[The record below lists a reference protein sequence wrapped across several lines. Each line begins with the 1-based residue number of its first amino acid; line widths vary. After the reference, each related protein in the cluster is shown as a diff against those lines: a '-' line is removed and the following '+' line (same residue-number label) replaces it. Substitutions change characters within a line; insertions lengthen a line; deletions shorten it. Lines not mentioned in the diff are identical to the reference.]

1 MNYHF
6 TMTTYLACDNDNKYP
21 NSDDHILQDSDRTNQ
36 YENINSDH
44 IFVDLNGNK
53 QGISLEKSI
62 FKESCNTMGKS
73 SNGCI
78 PELQNSVQ
86 NYKPSTEM
94 HPFDES
100 DNYLRNDVQS
110 LFQRHSQIVQ
120 RLEQLDKQLLT
131 LLHEEWSIT
140 GNVPS
145 DYESLSMKL
154 GIYNKPVKNTSYPLS
169 HVLVHKASTV
179 SMKQEY
185 YEYLKKKKKSLTI
198 ATNKLTEN
206 ASVEF
211 ESTKIN
217 SEIDDFSLPDDE
229 IIKRHQNTTQRLV
242 EVFGR
247 SVSTELLLPNEKL
260 YNVIDLTDRCSN
272 SNTSSIHH
280 YNSGN
285 STFDKHQYYKLKTD
299 IYLTPSE
306 YYRLNHVTSISDY
319 SSFLSADYSPTTS
332 LRSDHRSIKNNVNN
346 NNDNQ
351 DIISNF
357 PSNLSSNINCL
368 NHSGK
373 NIGNLQDEKC
383 ISDLRLRNSVNKD
396 LVENNEA
403 TQMKVESQINGDVY
417 NEEEEDIDRV
427 AYEIE
432 LRRLEV
438 DFAVIS
444 QLYAVHKQRA
454 KETKFESYKIAYK
467 SNSKKL
473 KDITQQMNRIK
484 DILLSNQQPNK
495 NQPVISVDRKII
507 QNQLLKRRRT
517 WNPLKL
523 SSSNWTIGSGTSPRR
538 SKLNEIKFHGFSTPV
553 TPNTTTKI
561 PDNCLERKN
570 DIFIEVPESTI
581 IGRRMQHTLPRH
593 SKLCYE
599 ESFKCEKLIAECPVK
614 QVIDEYLHPDPLT
627 TMSVTPIKQDITTEP
642 KPTLSNSVLYPVVT
656 SYVTALNKSFHH
668 SSDSN
673 TINPPTLIS
682 AAVQDKLTSPDHT
695 VHKTVV
701 HDRRRKYVK
710 TSKRSH
716 SLSSELFIVS
726 VDDTYNLPHSLLNK
740 IARVRSLPQFNNN
753 QNCSSEYIDNIKKKI
768 AHESYSIDGK
778 LKNLKRQPLSVT
790 TQSSGI
796 GFNNSFA
803 SVEYTDT
810 LRSSNLNCV
819 KNMPK
824 NTTSSNTSSSNWSTS
839 GCSCL
844 SSQTNN
850 SSPYEER
857 ALKINEDLCNE
868 NKEKPKPKTT
878 GSDDYSNTPAK
889 NCSEETTEN
898 KVILRHI
905 DKRGRRVPTTLMENI
920 NALPFGI
927 AVSARC
933 ICSCFSEHSHPIATA
948 ESHVCQCCHT
958 DNPINTNT
966 SIPLNKSDFR
976 TVNDFS
982 TAHDEG
988 NLASMPSSICYS
1000 EETQSVNTSSDDRL
1014 LSKIHLNCYS
1024 LQTPKSYDKSQEN
1037 EERLISQT
1045 SNNKSTIL
1053 VNSKS
1058 ALKGRLSLKPF
1069 SLLRRA
1075 VSKVTT
1081 SSGRRSLNANTP
1093 FTINKKKC
1101 ITSPAILP
1109 SLTTERLKEINTS
1122 SFTNNNIDPCRRSK
1136 CSFNEIHGSSGYQSN
1151 SSIYTTTNN
1160 SHNNS
1165 NVRQFTWA
1173 KKLRHSI
1180 RPSHALSNKCVN

>member
-1 MNYHF
+1 
-6 TMTTYLACDNDNKYP
+6 MTTYLACNNDNRYP
-21 NSDDHILQDSDRTNQ
+21 NSDDHILHDNDRSNQ
-36 YENINSDH
+36 NEKNINSDQMSA
-44 IFVDLNGNK
+44 DLNENK
-53 QGISLEKSI
+53 QRISLEKSI
-62 FKESCNTMGKS
+62 FKESHNTTEKS
-73 SNGCI
+73 SDGM
-78 PELQNSVQ
+78 
-86 NYKPSTEM
+86 Y
-94 HPFDES
+94 PFDES
-100 DNYLRNDVQS
+100 ENYLRDDVQS
-110 LFQRHSQIVQ
+110 LFQRHTQILQ
-120 RLEQLDKQLLT
+120 RLEQLDKELLT

-154 GIYNKPVKNTSYPLS
+154 GIYNKPVKNTSYPIS

-185 YEYLKKKKKSLTI
+185 YEFLKKKKKYLTI
-198 ATNKLTEN
+198 ATNKPTEN

-217 SEIDDFSLPDDE
+217 SEIDNFSLPNDE
-229 IIKRHQNTTQRLV
+229 IIKRHQNTAQRLV
-242 EVFGR
+242 EAFGR

-260 YNVIDLTDRCSN
+260 SNVIDLTDRCSN
-272 SNTSSIHH
+272 SNTSSIHD
-280 YNSGN
+280 YSSGHL
-285 STFDKHQYYKLKTD
+285 TYDKHQYYKFKSD
-299 IYLTPSE
+299 IHLTPE

-319 SSFLSADYSPTTS
+319 SSFLSADYSPTIS
-332 LRSDHRSIKNNVNN
+332 LRSDHRSIKNSVNN
-346 NNDNQ
+346 NNNQ
-351 DIISNF
+351 EIISNY
-357 PSNLSSNINCL
+357 PSNLSSNINCH
-368 NHSGK
+368 NHSDK
-373 NIGNLQDEKC
+373 NIECLGDEKFD
-383 ISDLRLRNSVNKD
+383 SDLRLKNSLNED
-396 LVENNEA
+396 LVENNQA
-403 TQMKVESQINGDVY
+403 TQIDSNVDDEK
-417 NEEEEDIDRV
+417 EEDIDRV

-473 KDITQQMNRIK
+473 KDITQQMNHIK
-484 DILLSNQQPNK
+484 NILLSNQQLDK
-495 NQPVISVDRKII
+495 KQPLISVDRKII
-507 QNQLLKRRRT
+507 QNQFPKRRRT

-538 SKLNEIKFHGFSTPV
+538 SKLDAIKFHGISTPV
-553 TPNTTTKI
+553 IPNTTTKI
-561 PDNCLERKN
+561 PNNCLERKKN
-570 DIFIEVPESTI
+570 IFTDVPQSTI
-581 IGRRMQHTLPRH
+581 VGRRIQHTLPRH
-593 SKLCYE
+593 SRLYYE
-599 ESFKCEKLIAECPVK
+599 ESFKCEKSIAECPVK

-627 TMSVTPIKQDITTEP
+627 TMNATPIKQDITNEP
-642 KPTLSNSVLYPVVT
+642 KSTLSNSVLYPVET
-656 SYVTALNKSFHH
+656 RYVTALNKSFHQ

-673 TINPPTLIS
+673 TTNPPTLIS
-682 AAVQDKLTSPDHT
+682 AVVQHKLTSPDRT

-753 QNCSSEYIDNIKKKI
+753 QNCSSEYIDNIKKKTV
-768 AHESYSIDGK
+768 HESYSIDGK

-796 GFNNSFA
+796 GFNNSSA
-803 SVEYTDT
+803 SVEYTDI
-810 LRSSNLNCV
+810 LGSPNLNCV
-819 KNMPK
+819 KCIPK
-824 NTTSSNTSSSNWSTS
+824 KTTSSNTSSSNWSTS

-857 ALKINEDLCNE
+857 VLKINEDLHDE
-868 NKEKPKPKTT
+868 EKQKTKLKTT
-878 GSDDYSNTPAK
+878 GSDEYSDTPAK
-889 NCSEETTEN
+889 NCLEETTEN

-905 DKRGRRVPTTLMENI
+905 DKRGRRLPSTLMENI
-920 NALPFGI
+920 NAVPFGI

-933 ICSCFSEHSHPIATA
+933 MCSCFSDYGHLIATA
-948 ESHVCQCCHT
+948 ESHICQSCHS
-958 DNPINTNT
+958 DNLTNINI
-966 SIPLNKSDFR
+966 SIPLNKSDFG
-976 TVNDFS
+976 TINNFS
-982 TAHDEG
+982 TALDEG
-988 NLASMPSSICYS
+988 NIESLPSPICYS
-1000 EETQSVNTSSDDRL
+1000 EETRSVNTSTDDRL
-1014 LSKIHLNCYS
+1014 HSKTNFNCYS

-1037 EERLISQT
+1037 EERLNSET
-1045 SNNKSTIL
+1045 PTNNPTTL
-1053 VNSKS
+1053 VNPKS

-1081 SSGRRSLNANTP
+1081 NSGRRSLNANTP

-1122 SFTNNNIDPCRRSK
+1122 SFTNDNTDTCRRSK
-1136 CSFNEIHGSSGYQSN
+1136 CSFNESRGPLGYQSN

-1160 SHNNS
+1160 SNLRH
-1165 NVRQFTWA
+1165 FTWT

-1180 RPSHALSNKCVN
+1180 RPSHVLSNKCVN

>member
-1 MNYHF
+1 
-6 TMTTYLACDNDNKYP
+6 MTTYLACNNDNQYP
-21 NSDDHILQDSDRTNQ
+21 NSDDNILHDNHRSNP
-36 YENINSDH
+36 YENNNNSDQ
-44 IFVDLNGNK
+44 ISADLNGNK

-62 FKESCNTMGKS
+62 SKESHNTMEKS
-73 SNGCI
+73 SDGCI
-78 PELQNSVQ
+78 PELQNSLQ
-86 NYKPSTEM
+86 HYKPSTGM

-100 DNYLRNDVQS
+100 ENYLRDDIQS
-110 LFQRHSQIVQ
+110 LFQRHTQIVQ
-120 RLEQLDKQLLT
+120 RLEQLDKELLT

-185 YEYLKKKKKSLTI
+185 YEFLKKKKKYLTI
-198 ATNKLTEN
+198 ATNKPTEN

-217 SEIDDFSLPDDE
+217 SEIDNFSLPNDE
-229 IIKRHQNTTQRLV
+229 ITKRHQNTAQRLV
-242 EVFGR
+242 EAFGR
-247 SVSTELLLPNEKL
+247 SISTELLLPNEKL

-272 SNTSSIHH
+272 SNTSSIHD
-280 YNSGN
+280 YNSGHL
-285 STFDKHQYYKLKTD
+285 TFDKRQYYKFKTD
-299 IYLTPSE
+299 IHLTPSD
-306 YYRLNHVTSISDY
+306 YHHLNHVTSISDY
-319 SSFLSADYSPTTS
+319 SSFLSADYSPTIS
-332 LRSDHRSIKNNVNN
+332 LRSDHRSTKNGMNNTNN
-346 NNDNQ
+346 NQ
-351 DIISNF
+351 EIISNY
-357 PSNLSSNINCL
+357 PSNLSSNINCH
-368 NHSGK
+368 NHSDK
-373 NIGNLQDEKC
+373 NIECLEDEKFD
-383 ISDLRLRNSVNKD
+383 SDLRLKNLVTED
-396 LVENNEA
+396 LVENNQA
-403 TQMKVESQINGDVY
+403 TQIDSDVHD
-417 NEEEEDIDRV
+417 EKEEDIDRV

-473 KDITQQMNRIK
+473 KDITQQMNHIK
-484 DILLSNQQPNK
+484 NILLSNQQLNEK
-495 NQPVISVDRKII
+495 QPVVSVDRKII
-507 QNQLLKRRRT
+507 QNQFRKRRRT

-523 SSSNWTIGSGTSPRR
+523 SSSNWTIGSGASPRR
-538 SKLNEIKFHGFSTPV
+538 SKLDAIKFHDISTPV

-561 PDNCLERKN
+561 PNNCLERQSN
-570 DIFIEVPESTI
+570 IFTDAPQSTI
-581 IGRRMQHTLPRH
+581 VGRRIQHTLPRH

-599 ESFKCEKLIAECPVK
+599 ESFKCEKLVAECPVK
-614 QVIDEYLHPDPLT
+614 QVIDEYFHPDPLT
-627 TMSVTPIKQDITTEP
+627 TINATPIKQDITTES
-642 KPTLSNSVLYPVVT
+642 KSTSSNSVLYPVET
-656 SYVTALNKSFHH
+656 RYVTALNKSFHH
-668 SSDSN
+668 PSDSS
-673 TINPPTLIS
+673 TTNPPTLTS
-682 AAVQDKLTSPDHT
+682 AVVQHKLTSPDRT

-753 QNCSSEYIDNIKKKI
+753 QNCSSEYMDNTKKKTV
-768 AHESYSIDGK
+768 HESYSIDGK

-796 GFNNSFA
+796 GFNNSSA
-803 SVEYTDT
+803 SVEYTDI
-810 LRSSNLNCV
+810 LGSPNLNCV
-819 KNMPK
+819 KCIPK
-824 NTTSSNTSSSNWSTS
+824 KTTSSNTSSSNWSTS

-857 ALKINEDLCNE
+857 VLKINEELHDE
-868 NKEKPKPKTT
+868 EKQKSKPKTT
-878 GSDDYSNTPAK
+878 GSDEYSNTPAEI
-889 NCSEETTEN
+889 CLEETIEN
-898 KVILRHI
+898 KVILRHT
-905 DKRGRRVPTTLMENI
+905 DKRGRRVPTTLIENI
-920 NALPFGI
+920 NTLPFGI

-933 ICSCFSEHSHPIATA
+933 ICSCFSEHGHLIATS
-948 ESHVCQCCHT
+948 ESHICQCCHS
-958 DNPINTNT
+958 NNLTNIDT
-966 SIPLNKSDFR
+966 STTLNKSDFR
-976 TVNDFS
+976 TINNLS
-982 TAHDEG
+982 TAHGEG
-988 NLASMPSSICYS
+988 KIASVPSSICYS
-1000 EETQSVNTSSDDRL
+1000 EEARSVNTSDDGL
-1014 LSKIHLNCYS
+1014 HSKTHLNCYS
-1024 LQTPKSYDKSQEN
+1024 LQTPKSHDKSQEN
-1037 EERLISQT
+1037 EESLISQT
-1045 SNNKSTIL
+1045 PNNNPATL
-1053 VNSKS
+1053 VNSRS

-1081 SSGRRSLNANTP
+1081 NSGRRSLNANTP
-1093 FTINKKKC
+1093 FTINRKKC

-1109 SLTTERLKEINTS
+1109 SLATERLKEINTS
-1122 SFTNNNIDPCRRSK
+1122 SLTNDNTDICRRPK
-1136 CSFNEIHGSSGYQSN
+1136 CSFIETRDPLGYQSN

-1160 SHNNS
+1160 S
-1165 NVRQFTWA
+1165 NVRHFTWA

-1180 RPSHALSNKCVN
+1180 RPSHVLSNKCVN